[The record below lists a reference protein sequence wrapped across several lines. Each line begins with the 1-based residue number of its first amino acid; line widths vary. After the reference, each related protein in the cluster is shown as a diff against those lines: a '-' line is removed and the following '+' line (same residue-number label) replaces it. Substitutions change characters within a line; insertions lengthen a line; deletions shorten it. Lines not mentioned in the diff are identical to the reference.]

1 VAVYANTRSVQLSGL
16 ITICQWLPRILLL
29 PLAGGVLDRFGI
41 RSQLLA
47 IEALRI
53 MLATVL
59 IVGQV
64 GEPAVLLIG
73 AVSLLNGCCYLGL
86 ESITAGLVT
95 ADRRVE
101 FQSKIQSIDRT
112 SRVVGPAIGGWLLVT
127 RGLDAVALASASFF
141 LASLAILGSRFAANY
156 QRSDSP
162 FRLIVP
168 EAGAALRHILRTRPL
183 LTLSCIVMC
192 SNVID
197 GALSTLLPKFVIT
210 TLHGSTST
218 IARLEVFTAV
228 LTIGALR
235 LLPSVLRRRDMNL
248 QKCFLPALLL
258 MYASPIACVLCTSIA
273 WFAASYAMF
282 FICQS
287 VVLLHVRVER
297 LAYLP
302 AATFSA
308 TMGVLV
314 SLLQATVPLSGF
326 LILATADTISSET
339 FVVLAS
345 LLCLLASVMFAKK
358 FKELKRGKNDD
369 KRNGEREPA

>member
-1 VAVYANTRSVQLSGL
+1 VAIVSV
-16 ITICQWLPRILLL
+16 
-29 PLAGGVLDRFGI
+29 
-41 RSQLLA
+41 
-47 IEALRI
+47 
-53 MLATVL
+53 
-59 IVGQV
+59 
-64 GEPAVLLIG
+64 
-73 AVSLLNGCCYLGL
+73 
-86 ESITAGLVT
+86 
-95 ADRRVE
+95 
-101 FQSKIQSIDRT
+101 
-112 SRVVGPAIGGWLLVT
+112 
-127 RGLDAVALASASFF
+127 SFF
-141 LASLAILGSRFAANY
+141 LASLAILATRFTANY
-156 QRSDSP
+156 KRSDSA

-168 EAGAALRHILRTRPL
+168 EAGAALRHIIRTPAL

-192 SNVID
+192 SNVVD

-210 TLHGSTST
+210 SLHGSTST

-235 LLPSVLRRRDMNL
+235 LLPWLLRRRDMNL

-258 MYASPIACVLCTSIA
+258 MYASPIACVLCTSLA
-273 WFAASYAMF
+273 WFAVSYAMF

-302 AATFSA
+302 TATFSA

-326 LILATADTISSET
+326 LILTTAETISSGA

-345 LLCLLASVMFAKK
+345 LLCLLASVVFAKTFQK
-358 FKELKRGKNDD
+358 IQERKER
-369 KRNGEREPA
+369 